1 MTTLFLLFDFF
12 DTNFSQQI
20 EIKFFQ
26 SFEIELST
34 PEKKKIDRKKQN
46 FLTFFQWLQKQTQR
60 QTVRATRMSGRI
72 YVPKEENP

>member
-1 MTTLFLLFDFF
+1 MTTFFLFFDFL

-26 SFEIELST
+26 SFEIDLST
-34 PEKKKIDRKKQN
+34 PKKKKIDRKKK
-46 FLTFFQWLQKQTQR
+46 FLTFFQLLQKQTQR

-72 YVPKEENP
+72 YVPREENP